1 MKKENVEQQAPD
13 MLDEYDFSNG
23 IRGKY
28 AERYRTGT
36 NTVKLDDDV
45 IEIFPDSQS
54 VNQALR
60 ILGRIGAQQTE
71 AQCFV
76 IGGVPLSGK
85 STLASRLSED
95 FNATMLQTDSLVFCL
110 QHAFPQL
117 GITQDHDSEG
127 LPTVWKQLDPIL
139 HTLVNQIRRAD
150 PDKNLIIEG
159 YHVSPETASLF
170 QKQGFKAVCMGYID
184 VDVDTKYSHVRAHA
198 PANHWTTKHD
208 DVNLW
213 NLIGRYK
220 KESRDI
226 QARCLQLGV
235 PFVHAPDVP
244 STIEQ
249 ALVAIGASKVHEC
262 P

>member
-1 MKKENVEQQAPD
+1 MKQEKVGQPELD
-13 MLDEYDFSNG
+13 MRDEHDLSNG

-28 AERYRTGT
+28 ADRCRIGT
-36 NTVKLDDDV
+36 NTVKLDDDI

-76 IGGVPLSGK
+76 IGGVPQSGK
-85 STLASRLSED
+85 STLARRLCED
-95 FNATMLQTDSLVFCL
+95 FNAMMVPTDSLVYWL

-127 LPTVWKQLDPIL
+127 LPTVWKQLNPIL
-139 HTLVNQIRRAD
+139 LTFVNQIRRAE

-159 YHVSPETASLF
+159 YHVSPEIASVL
-170 QKQGFKAVCMGYID
+170 QKQGFKAVCLGYID
-184 VDVDTKYSHVRAHA
+184 IDVTAKHSDVRVHA

-213 NLIGRYK
+213 NLIDRYK

-249 ALVAIGASKVHEC
+249 ALVAIGAST
-262 P
+262 

>member
-13 MLDEYDFSNG
+13 MLDEDNFSNG

-45 IEIFPDSQS
+45 IEIFPDAQS

-85 STLASRLSED
+85 STLARKLYEK
-95 FNATMLQTDSLVFCL
+95 FGATIVETDKLVNWM
-110 QHAFPQL
+110 QREFPQL
-117 GITQDHDSEG
+117 GITRYHDSEG

-159 YHVSPETASLF
+159 YHVSPEIASVL
-170 QKQGFKAVCMGYID
+170 QKQGFKAVCLGYINID
-184 VDVDTKYSHVRAHA
+184 VNAKYFDVRTHVDAD
-198 PANHWTTKHD
+198 HWTRKPE
-208 DVNLW
+208 VNLW
-213 NLIGRYK
+213 DLIKRYET
-220 KESRDI
+220 ESRDI
-226 QARCLQLGV
+226 QAKCLQLGI

-249 ALVAIGASKVHEC
+249 ALVAIGAS

>member
-28 AERYRTGT
+28 ADRYRTGT

-54 VNQALR
+54 VNEALR
-60 ILGRIGAQQTE
+60 ILGRIGAQE
-71 AQCFV
+71 LASHCFV
-76 IGGVPLSGK
+76 IGGIPLSGK

-95 FNATMLQTDSLVFCL
+95 FDATMLQTDSLVFCL

-139 HTLVNQIRRAD
+139 HIFVNQIRRAD
-150 PDKNLIIEG
+150 PDKNLILEG
-159 YHVSPETASLF
+159 YHVSPEIASVL
-170 QKQGFKAVCMGYID
+170 QKQGFKAVCLGYINIDVNAKYSDVRTD
-184 VDVDTKYSHVRAHA
+184 VD
-198 PANHWTTKHD
+198 ANHWTTKHD
-208 DVNLW
+208 DVSLR
-213 NLIGRYK
+213 NLIVRYE
-220 KESRDI
+220 KESCDI

-235 PFVHAPDVP
+235 PFVHAPDVS

-249 ALVAIGASKVHEC
+249 ALVAIGAST
-262 P
+262 

>member
-1 MKKENVEQQAPD
+1 MKQEKVGQPEPD
-13 MLDEYDFSNG
+13 MRDEYDLSNG

-28 AERYRTGT
+28 ADRCRTGT

-45 IEIFPDSQS
+45 IETFPDSQS
-54 VNQALR
+54 ANEVLR
-60 ILGRIGAQQTE
+60 TLGSIGAQQTE
-71 AQCFV
+71 TQCFV

-85 STLASRLSED
+85 STLAIRLYED
-95 FNATMLQTDSLVFCL
+95 FDATMVQTDSLVFWL

-117 GITQDHDSEG
+117 GITHDHDSEG
-127 LPTVWKQLDPIL
+127 LPTVWKRLDPIL
-139 HTLVNQIRRAD
+139 HTFVNHIRRAE

-159 YHVSPETASLF
+159 YHVSPEIASVL
-170 QKQGFKAVCMGYID
+170 QKQGFKAVCLGYID
-184 VDVDTKYSHVRAHA
+184 IDVNAKYSDVRVHA

-213 NLIGRYK
+213 NLINRYK

-226 QARCLQLGV
+226 QAKCLQLGV

-249 ALVAIGASKVHEC
+249 ALLAIGAST
-262 P
+262 